1 MCLLGLQLWQRARNW
16 VRIGPSPTPCRRVPT
31 AGFGEMEVRTELE
44 VLSKRELLARYPGMQ
59 RSPIF
64 AHGALQSFGADGGW
78 AMQSQNRFFD
88 DLARVATGALGT
100 LSGVKTE
107 VETRLREQ
115 LERVLVGMDLVSRD
129 EFDAV
134 KAMAAKAR
142 SEQEDLA
149 NRVAE
154 LESKFAALSA
164 GDIPESPTNAQ
175 GPP

>member
-1 MCLLGLQLWQRARNW
+1 
-16 VRIGPSPTPCRRVPT
+16 
-31 AGFGEMEVRTELE
+31 
-44 VLSKRELLARYPGMQ
+44 
-59 RSPIF
+59 
-64 AHGALQSFGADGGW
+64 
-78 AMQSQNRFFD
+78 MQSQNRFFD

-115 LERVLVGMDLVSRD
+115 LEKVLAGMDLVSRD

-142 SEQEDLA
+142 SEQEDLV

-154 LESKFAALSA
+154 LESKLDALSA
-164 GDIPESPTNAQ
+164 RDISESPTSAQ
-175 GPP
+175 GSP